1 MNIIAVTGRLTSDV
15 DFRTTPGGTNVCTF
29 GIAVQRDYKNSSGGY
44 DADFFTVVAW
54 RNTADFVRQYFGKGK
69 PIEVSGKLQSRSYT
83 DKDGNKRTVV
93 EIVADKVGFT
103 IIDSKGKPD
112 AGNSGALDPDFA
124 APAADEDYPF

>member
-1 MNIIAVTGRLTSDV
+1 MNNVAVTGRLTSDV

-29 GIAVQRDYKNSSGGY
+29 GIAVQRDYKNSNGGY

-69 PIEVSGKLQSRSYT
+69 PIEVSGKLQSRSYP

-93 EIVADKVGFT
+93 EIVADKIGFT
-103 IIDSKGKPD
+103 ISDSKGKPD
-112 AGNSGALDPDFA
+112 ASNSGALDPDFA
-124 APAADEDYPF
+124 VPAADEDYPF